1 MQTHPKVI
9 AVQDALDAAGARTGE
24 GQPSQVILLD
34 DAVHTA
40 AAAAEALCVAVGQIA
55 NSLVFDADGEPL
67 LVLTSGAHRVDTAKV
82 AAGLGL
88 AKLKRANPEFVR
100 EHTGQPIG
108 ASPRPNRASSPGA
121 VSSSATTGGIA
132 RQNVSTFAGRS
143 RARVRARVIPS
154 HFGRPRPSNGVC
166 PDHVPRLCSGVS
178 STRARS
184 PGGAN
189 GTSRSATMT
198 AAYRVQSASPGPNPS
213 AVPSSLANRTPGSE
227 RNRRG
232 PRAIRS
238 SSPPIRR
245 RGTRHT
251 CKVTRMSGYA
261 TSAGVPAVTRSS
273 SA

>member
-88 AKLKRANPEFVR
+88 AKLKRATPEFVR

-108 ASPRPNRASSPGA
+108 GVAPVGHPKPVRTL
-121 VSSSATTGGIA
+121 VDTDLA
-132 RQNVSTFAGRS
+132 RFDVIWAAG
-143 RARVRARVIPS
+143 
-154 HFGRPRPSNGVC
+154 
-166 PDHVPRLCSGVS
+166 
-178 STRARS
+178 
-184 PGGAN
+184 
-189 GTSRSATMT
+189 
-198 AAYRVQSASPGPNPS
+198 
-213 AVPSSLANRTPGSE
+213 
-227 RNRRG
+227 
-232 PRAIRS
+232 
-238 SSPPIRR
+238 
-245 RGTRHT
+245 
-251 CKVTRMSGYA
+251 
-261 TSAGVPAVTRSS
+261 GVPQAVFPITYAELVRVTDGTP
-273 SA
+273 AEVA